1 MYKTPVEPC
10 LKRSGFWL
18 LALVAAFPQAVNAG
32 ITSINITRVE
42 SPTFEGRSF
51 GSVGQYEKLVGTIH
65 GEVDPADRRNAGI
78 INIARAPTNPAG
90 HVEYDVDLYILKPID
105 PTRGSNHIYY
115 DVNNRGN
122 LLAIQFI
129 NGGPGGND
137 PTTAA
142 DAGTGFLM
150 DRGYTLVWSGW
161 QADIAPG
168 GGRLTARFPIAT
180 NGNAPLIGLSREEI
194 IDDTGADPII
204 ATLDYPAATLDPG
217 SATLTVRQ
225 NERDARETPK
235 GLSFTFVDNRTVQIA
250 RAPGFDSGAI
260 YEFIY
265 EARDPMV
272 MGLAFA
278 ATRDVVSFLRY
289 QTQDSTGTPNPLAKA
304 GLPPIALSAGV
315 SQSGRWLRDFIF
327 QGFNEDEQGRQV
339 FEGANPII
347 AGSRKTFTNFAF
359 AQPGRFSR
367 QHEDHVFPNDQ
378 FPFTY
383 TMLTDPLTA
392 RTDSILRRCEATS
405 TCPKVFHIDSD
416 FEIWGARGAL
426 ITTSP
431 TGQPLLLPDNVRAYL
446 FSSTQHGVG
455 NATFGICQQLSN
467 PLAYS
472 SLPALT
478 ADLDDWVTTGQS
490 PPPSRY
496 PTLADGTLVP
506 VDQTG
511 FPNIPGVNYPGNY
524 NVLRVADYSVQPPFE
539 GEAYPVFVTPVDA
552 DGNSVAGIRHPL
564 LEVPV
569 ATYTGFNLRAEGHAP
584 GEACS
589 TTGSY
594 IPFARTLAE
603 RQETGDPRL
612 SLQERYRNHERYV
625 NRVAR
630 AAERLVRE
638 RLLLQAD
645 ADRIVA
651 AAAESQVP

>member
-1 MYKTPVEPC
+1 MYKTPIEPS
-10 LKRSGFWL
+10 LKKTVFWL

-32 ITSINITRVE
+32 ITRINITRLE

-65 GEVDPADRRNAGI
+65 GEVDPGDRRNAGI
-78 INIARAPTNPAG
+78 INIARAPRNAAG

-105 PTRGSNHIYY
+105 PNRGSNHIYY

-129 NGGPGGND
+129 NQGGGGND

-150 DRGYTLVWSGW
+150 ELGYTLVWSGW

-168 GGRLTARFPIAT
+168 MDRLLARFPIAT
-180 NGNAPLIGLSREEI
+180 NAGAPIVGISREEF
-194 IDDTGADPII
+194 IDLTDDPIV

-217 SATLTVRQ
+217 SATITVRQ
-225 NERDARETPK
+225 NERDPRQTPK
-235 GLSFTFVDNRTVQIA
+235 GLSFTFMDNRTVQIT
-250 RAPGFDSGAI
+250 RPPGFDLGAI

-289 QTQDSTGTPNPLAKA
+289 ETEDSMGAPNPLAAA
-304 GLPPIALSAGV
+304 GLPPIALIAGV
-315 SQSGRWLRDFIF
+315 SQSGRWTRDFIF

-383 TMLTDPLTA
+383 TMLTDPLTG

-405 TCPKVFHIDSD
+405 TCPKIFHVDSD

-431 TGQPLLLPDNVRAYL
+431 TGQPVLLPDNVRAYL
-446 FSSTQHGVG
+446 LSSTQHGVG

-467 PLAYS
+467 PLPYS

-478 ADLDDWVTTGQS
+478 ADLDDWVTTGQA

-496 PTLADGTLVP
+496 PTLAEGTLVP
-506 VDQTG
+506 IDQTG
-511 FPNIPGVNYPGNY
+511 FPDIPGVSYPGNY

-539 GEAYPVFVTPVDA
+539 GVAYPVFVTPVDA

-564 LEVPV
+564 LEVPI

-594 IPFARTLAE
+594 IPFERTLAD
-603 RQETGDPRL
+603 RQATGDPRR
-612 SLQERYRNHERYV
+612 SLQERYANHERYV
-625 NRVAR
+625 IRVAR

>member
-1 MYKTPVEPC
+1 V
-10 LKRSGFWL
+10 R
-18 LALVAAFPQAVNAG
+18 
-32 ITSINITRVE
+32 ITR
-42 SPTFEGRSF
+42 P
-51 GSVGQYEKLVGTIH
+51 
-65 GEVDPADRRNAGI
+65 
-78 INIARAPTNPAG
+78 
-90 HVEYDVDLYILKPID
+90 
-105 PTRGSNHIYY
+105 
-115 DVNNRGN
+115 
-122 LLAIQFI
+122 
-129 NGGPGGND
+129 
-137 PTTAA
+137 
-142 DAGTGFLM
+142 
-150 DRGYTLVWSGW
+150 
-161 QADIAPG
+161 
-168 GGRLTARFPIAT
+168 
-180 NGNAPLIGLSREEI
+180 
-194 IDDTGADPII
+194 
-204 ATLDYPAATLDPG
+204 
-217 SATLTVRQ
+217 
-225 NERDARETPK
+225 
-235 GLSFTFVDNRTVQIA
+235 
-250 RAPGFDSGAI
+250 PGFDAGAI

-265 EARDPMV
+265 EARDPIV

-289 QTQDSTGTPNPLAKA
+289 ETQDSTGEPNPLAA
-304 GLPPIALSAGV
+304 GGLPPIALSAGV
-315 SQSGRWLRDFIF
+315 SQSGRWLSDFIY

-383 TMLTDPLTA
+383 TMLTDPLTG

-431 TGQPLLLPDNVRAYL
+431 TGQPILLPDSVRAYL
-446 FSSTQHGVG
+446 FSATQHGIG
-455 NATFGICQQLSN
+455 DGTFGICQQRSN
-467 PLAYS
+467 PLRYS

-478 ADLDDWVTTGQS
+478 AALDDWVTDGQA

-496 PTLADGTLVP
+496 PTLADGTLVAI
-506 VDQTG
+506 DQTG
-511 FPNIPGVNYPGNY
+511 FPDIPGVNYPGNY

-539 GEAYPVFVTPVDA
+539 GQAYPVFVTPVDA

-564 LEVPV
+564 LEVPI
-569 ATYTGFNLRAEGHAP
+569 ATHTGFNLRAAEHAP

-594 IPFARTLAE
+594 IPFARTLVE
-603 RQETGDPRL
+603 RQKTGDPRL
-612 SLQERYRNHERYV
+612 SLQQRYRSHERYV
-625 NRVAR
+625 SRVAR

-651 AAAESQVP
+651 AADEKQVP